1 MLYLVHVLFVEL
13 NPLPESEGQELVVIE
28 LVRVR
33 DVGRVEERPQR
44 ARLEF
49 GERVKQFTPIAQRD
63 ASRQGGRD
71 GIDVGTGRD
80 ERRGEL
86 LEGDGSRV
94 VRVDELKE
102 LAQTRDLSRGA
113 MRGNEGNERQ
123 MGGRER
129 LGEPLRLPR
138 EG

>member
-1 MLYLVHVLFVEL
+1 MFYLVHVLFVEL
-13 NPLPESEGQELVVIE
+13 NPLPESKGQELVVIE

-33 DVGRVEERPQR
+33 DVSRVEERPQR

-49 GERVKQFTPIAQRD
+49 GERVKQFAPIAQRD

-71 GIDVGTGRD
+71 RIDVGTGRD

-102 LAQTRDLSRGA
+102 LAQTRDLSQCGA
-113 MRGNEGNERQ
+113 MRGNEGQ
-123 MGGRER
+123 Q
-129 LGEPLRLPR
+129 
-138 EG
+138 